1 MKKFLFVIFLNLIFN
16 VNANAFFDPVYR
28 CNIDGVY
35 RTFDMGE
42 IKEVSGKVTS
52 SGIFLTTKT
61 KSKYELM
68 EMVYTSKH
76 ELYYMWWTI
85 NRKSL
90 VVEVRISIKTNDQYS
105 VGRTL
110 KDATTYT
117 NYGTGLC
124 KKV

>member
-1 MKKFLFVIFLNLIFN
+1 MKKFLLVIFLNLIFS

-28 CNIDGVY
+28 CKIDGVY

-42 IKEVSGKVTS
+42 INKDPIVKR
-52 SGIFLTTKT
+52 SGIYLSEKT
-61 KSKYELM
+61 KSEYNLVEV
-68 EMVYTSKH
+68 VYTSKH
-76 ELYYMWWTI
+76 EYYYIWWTI

-90 VVEVRISIKTNDQYS
+90 VVEVEISITTNDKYS
-105 VGRTL
+105 VGRIL
-110 KDATTYT
+110 KDIQTIT

>member
-1 MKKFLFVIFLNLIFN
+1 MKKFLLVIFLNLIFS

>member
-1 MKKFLFVIFLNLIFN
+1 MKKFLFVIFLNLIFS

-28 CNIDGVY
+28 CKIDGVY

-42 IKEVSGKVTS
+42 INKDPIVKR
-52 SGIFLTTKT
+52 SGISLTKKT
-61 KSKYELM
+61 KSEYKLM
-68 EMVYTSKH
+68 EVVYTSKH
-76 ELYYMWWTI
+76 EKYYMWWTI

-90 VVEVRISIKTNDQYS
+90 VVEVRISIKTNDKYS
-105 VGRTL
+105 VGRIL

>member
-1 MKKFLFVIFLNLIFN
+1 MKKFLLVIFLNLIFS

-28 CNIDGVY
+28 CKIDGVY

-42 IKEVSGKVTS
+42 IKEVTGKTTS
-52 SGIFLTTKT
+52 SGIFLTS
-61 KSKYELM
+61 KSKSEYKLM
-68 EMVYTSKH
+68 EVVYTSKH
-76 ELYYMWWTI
+76 EKYYMWWTI

-90 VVEVRISIKTNDQYS
+90 VVEVRISIKTNDKYS
-105 VGRTL
+105 VGRIL

>member
-1 MKKFLFVIFLNLIFN
+1 MKKFLFVIFLNLIFS
-16 VNANAFFDPVYR
+16 VNANSFFDPVYR

-117 NYGTGLC
+117 NYGPGLC

>member
-1 MKKFLFVIFLNLIFN
+1 MKKFLFVIFINLIFS

-28 CNIDGVY
+28 CNIDGAY

-42 IKEVSGKVTS
+42 IKEVEGKKTS
-52 SGIFLTTKT
+52 SGIFLSS
-61 KSKYELM
+61 KSKSEYELM
-68 EMVYTSKH
+68 ELVYTSKH

-90 VVEVRISIKTNDQYS
+90 VVEVSISIKTDDRYS
-105 VGRTL
+105 LKRAI
-110 KDATTYT
+110 KDAGTIA

>member
-1 MKKFLFVIFLNLIFN
+1 MKKFLFVIFLNLIFS

-28 CNIDGVY
+28 CKIDGVY

-42 IKEVSGKVTS
+42 INKDPIVKR
-52 SGIFLTTKT
+52 SGIYLSKKT
-61 KSKYELM
+61 KSEYNLAQV
-68 EMVYTSKH
+68 VYTSKH
-76 ELYYMWWTI
+76 EHYYIWWKI

-90 VVEVRISIKTNDQYS
+90 VVEVKISKTTSDKYS
-105 VGRTL
+105 VGRILRDIQTI
-110 KDATTYT
+110 T

>member
-105 VGRTL
+105 VGRIL
-110 KDATTYT
+110 KDATTFR